1 MGFCSGI
8 QPCVIKQG
16 TKYKD
21 CCMTDVRLIYGSVV
35 DSCSESW
42 RFECECRY
50 VANLPSRDDRKRA
63 LTGIAKSRGQSAAA
77 DVESFVRTNFKLLR
91 G

>member
-1 MGFCSGI
+1 MST
-8 QPCVIKQG
+8 VVLM
-16 TKYKD
+16 D
-21 CCMTDVRLIYGSVV
+21 GSVV
-35 DSCSESW
+35 DSNSEQW

-50 VANLPSRDDRKRA
+50 VANLPNRDDRKRA